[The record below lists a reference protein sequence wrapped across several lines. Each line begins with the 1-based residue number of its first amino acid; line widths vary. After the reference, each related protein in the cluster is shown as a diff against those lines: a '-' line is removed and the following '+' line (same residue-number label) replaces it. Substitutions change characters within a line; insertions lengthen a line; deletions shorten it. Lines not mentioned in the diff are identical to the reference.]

1 MVIVLL
7 WCDIG
12 CFIVIKYHSHMNTII
27 LFSLENQL
35 NNNEELIG
43 LK

>member
-1 MVIVLL
+1 MVITLL

-12 CFIVIKYHSHMNTII
+12 SFIVIKYHKHMNTII
-27 LFSLENQL
+27 WFSSENQL
-35 NNNEELIG
+35 NNNEQLMG